1 MRTRPPPAAPRCDRP
16 AARRRARGLLFRRQ
30 CRARARPERRR
41 PPTAATPS
49 SRPWSADVAP
59 PTLANSPHLP
69 QSTTR
74 QKESSRDHTETKQL
88 PGAVRI
94 LTPETSRMVGD
105 SALGRRRATMT
116 LAPGKAYHPAA
127 SLACE
132 LAFLLPRPAG
142 RAQKK
147 PPRTRL
153 GGYSTANV
161 RATYPG
167 EYVRVRGFWQPG
179 KRFAVWR

>member
-1 MRTRPPPAAPRCDRP
+1 
-16 AARRRARGLLFRRQ
+16 
-30 CRARARPERRR
+30 
-41 PPTAATPS
+41 
-49 SRPWSADVAP
+49 
-59 PTLANSPHLP
+59 
-69 QSTTR
+69 
-74 QKESSRDHTETKQL
+74 
-88 PGAVRI
+88 
-94 LTPETSRMVGD
+94 MVGD